1 LFVIPFQRTR
11 EAIKKASVLILIVI
25 ITTVQIAAG
34 IVPLQPVGAQ
44 DTVFD
49 PPPSQ
54 NPATSTGAGIN
65 NAPIINPTGFPPNST
80 IITNSSSTPVPISI
94 NGTGGNETAPL
105 GGNETAPLGGNETAP
120 LGGNETGG
128 FGGGPGTEGLGG
140 GFDNATGGLG
150 GGGPGTEGLGGGG
163 PGTEGLGGGGP
174 GTEGLGGGLN
184 ETLPGATAPPPITT
198 ILSNNTGDSTNPNV
212 AISGST
218 MFVAWEDTTGGN
230 REILTMSSSD
240 GQNFTTVQNLSLT
253 PGDSLNPKL
262 AVSGKNVYV
271 VWEDINDTGS
281 GQIMFAKSSDSG
293 ATFTSARNLDNGTG
307 DSTNPN
313 IAVSGNNVY
322 IVWEHVDTNSTAG
335 TLNSEVMFAKSS
347 DSGATFTSARNLSNN
362 AGDSTNPNIAVSG
375 NNEYIVW
382 EDDTAGGAEI
392 ILVRST
398 NNGVNFAPA
407 RNISNSLGESSD
419 PKIAVS
425 GSNVY
430 VVWVDYS
437 LGNST
442 NSDIMLM
449 RSTNGGANFAS
460 AKNLSNSPGQSSNPR
475 IAVSENNVHVVWEDT
490 TSETGNG
497 EVKFV
502 RSADS
507 GATFTSAKNLSNNNG
522 ISFDPR
528 IAVSENNVYVVW
540 EDTTTTTAEG
550 SSDIFLARSTNN
562 GVTFGKVQNLS
573 NSPVESFNPYI
584 AVSRS
589 KLFVIWSDDK
599 DGDAEII
606 FTDKTRN
613 ISSPEEGGAFGT
625 TTPDQSLAGGTGGAF
640 GTTTPDQSLAGGTG
654 GAFGTTTPD
663 QSLAGGTGGAFGTT
677 TPDQSLTGGT
687 GGALG
692 TTTPD
697 QSLTG
702 GGALGTT
709 TPDQSLQGG
718 SLPPVTQ

>member
-1 LFVIPFQRTR
+1 MFIIPFQRTR
-11 EAIKKASVLILIVI
+11 GGAIKEASVLILIVV
-25 ITTVQIAAG
+25 ITTVQIAAA
-34 IVPLQPVGAQ
+34 IVPLQPVEAQ

-54 NPATSTGAGIN
+54 NPAPSTGAGVN
-65 NAPIINPTGFPPNST
+65 SAPIINPTGLPPNST
-80 IITNSSSTPVPISI
+80 IITNSSGTPVPSISI
-94 NGTGGNETAPL
+94 NGTGGNATAPL

-120 LGGNETGG
+120 LGGNVTGG
-128 FGGGPGTEGLGG
+128 FGGAGTG
-140 GFDNATGGLG
+140 GFDNATGGF
-150 GGGPGTEGLGGGG
+150 GGG

-184 ETLPGATAPPPITT
+184 ETLPGAAAPPPITT

-230 REILTMSSSD
+230 REILTMISSD
-240 GQNFTTVQNLSLT
+240 GQNFTTVQNISRT

-293 ATFTSARNLDNGTG
+293 ATFTNARNLDNSTG

-335 TLNSEVMFAKSS
+335 PLNSEVMFAKSS
-347 DSGATFTSARNLSNN
+347 DSGATFTNARNLSNN
-362 AGDSTNPNIAVSG
+362 TGDSTNPNIAVSG
-375 NNEYIVW
+375 NNVYIVW
-382 EDDTAGGAEI
+382 EDDTTGGAEI

-398 NNGVNFAPA
+398 NNGVNFVPA
-407 RNISNSLGESSD
+407 RNMSNSLGESSD
-419 PKIAVS
+419 PRIAVS

-449 RSTNGGANFAS
+449 RSINGGANFAS
-460 AKNLSNSPGQSSNPR
+460 AENLSNSPGQSSNPR
-475 IAVSENNVHVVWEDT
+475 IAVSENNVYVVWEDT
-490 TSETGNG
+490 ASETGNG

-540 EDTTTTTAEG
+540 EDTTATTTGG

-573 NSPVESFNPYI
+573 NSPVESFSPNI
-584 AVSRS
+584 AASRS
-589 KLFVIWSDDK
+589 KLFVLWSDDK
-599 DGDAEII
+599 AGDAEII

-613 ISSPEEGGAFGT
+613 IASPEEGGVSA
-625 TTPDQSLAGGTGGAF
+625 GGAF
-640 GTTTPDQSLAGGTG
+640 G
-654 GAFGTTTPD
+654 
-663 QSLAGGTGGAFGTT
+663 T
-677 TPDQSLTGGT
+677 TPDQSLTGGGAFGTTPDQSLT
-687 GGALG
+687 GGGGGGAFG
-692 TTTPD
+692 TTPDQSLTGGGTSAGGGAFGTTPD

-702 GGALGTT
+702 GGALGT